1 MSQES
6 LLDSAA
12 IQTIVEDLSQK
23 VLADIADPDKFA
35 VVGIQSSGIIL
46 AGRIIKNIE
55 NFTGKILKHGK
66 LDITFYRDDLATR
79 GMLPIIKET
88 LINFNINNLNVLLVD
103 DVIFTGRTV
112 KAAIETLMSFGR
124 PASIKFLCLVDR
136 GNRELPI
143 QPDYCGTTIKT
154 EIDDMVNVYLHDEDV
169 SKDEIVLVLT

>member
-1 MSQES
+1 MSQKS

-12 IQTIVEDLSQK
+12 IQAIVKDLSQK
-23 VLADIADPDKFA
+23 VLNDIADVDKFA

-46 AGRIIKNIE
+46 ADRIIRNIE
-55 NFTGKILKHGK
+55 SSIGKSLKRGK

-79 GMLPIIKET
+79 GMLPIIRET

-103 DVIFTGRTV
+103 DVMFTGRTV

-143 QPDYCGTTIKT
+143 HPDYCGLAVKTDIK
-154 EIDDMVNVYLHDEDV
+154 DMINVYLHEKDV
-169 SKDEIVLVLT
+169 SKDEIVLVVE

>member
-1 MSQES
+1 MAQKP

-12 IQTIVEDLSQK
+12 IQSIVNDLSRK
-23 VLADIADPDKFA
+23 VLDDIADSDRFA

-46 AGRIIKNIE
+46 ADRIIKYIE
-55 NFTGKILKHGK
+55 NSTGKVLKHGK
-66 LDITFYRDDLATR
+66 LDISFYRDDLATR

-124 PASIKFLCLVDR
+124 PASIKFFCLVDR

-143 QPDYCGTTIKT
+143 QPDYCGITVKT
-154 EIDDMVNVYLHDEDV
+154 VIRDMVNVYLHDNDV
-169 SKDEIVLVLT
+169 SKDEVVLVVT

>member
-1 MSQES
+1 MSQKS
-6 LLDSAA
+6 LLDSTA

-23 VLADIADPDKFA
+23 VLNDIADVDKFA
-35 VVGIQSSGIIL
+35 VVGIQASGIIL
-46 AGRIIKNIE
+46 ADRIIKNIE
-55 NFTGKILKHGK
+55 NSIGKSLKHGK

-79 GMLPIIKET
+79 GMLPIIRET

-103 DVIFTGRTV
+103 DVMFTGRTV

-143 QPDYCGTTIKT
+143 HPDYYGIAVKTDIK
-154 EIDDMVNVYLHDEDV
+154 DMVNVYLHEKDV
-169 SKDEIVLVLT
+169 SKDEIVLVVE